1 MAKRRNRRPPP
12 PPPSTALPVGLL
24 AAAVTVALLLVAGI
38 SGWYLYQTQR
48 PDRTG
53 AVPASAD
60 GAGVK
65 VGTGPVRVDVYLDFI
80 CPACKAFEERAA
92 GTLDQLVRSG
102 KVTIVYHPLAYLD
115 QQSTTGYS
123 SRSAAASGCAADAGK
138 FVEYAGALYD
148 RQPAEGGPGLTDDD
162 LVELAKQAGIDPS
175 AFGTCVRD
183 GRYAGWVDG
192 VTEQAARGA
201 ITGTPTI
208 KVNQRQVDP
217 APEAITA
224 AVGQ

>member
-12 PPPSTALPVGLL
+12 PPPSSAMPVGLI
-24 AAAVTVALLLVAGI
+24 ATAVTIGLLLVTGI
-38 SGWYLYQTQR
+38 AGWYLYQTQR

-53 AVPASAD
+53 DVPASAD
-60 GAGVK
+60 AAGVK

-92 GTLDQLVRSG
+92 GTLAQLVDSG
-102 KVTIVYHPLAYLD
+102 RVTVVYHPLGFLD
-115 QQSTTGYS
+115 QQSTTRYS

-138 FVEYAGALYD
+138 FVEYAGVLYD
-148 RQPAEGGPGLTDDD
+148 QQPAEGGPGLSDDK
-162 LVELAKQAGIDPS
+162 LVELAKQAGIDTGP
-175 AFGTCVRD
+175 FKTCVRD
-183 GRYAGWVDG
+183 GRYLGWVDG

-201 ITGTPTI
+201 VTGTPTI

-217 APEAITA
+217 TPEAITA
-224 AVGQ
+224 AVQ